1 MTYDLRTESWL
12 PFRRRSGAIEWGP
25 PAAIVSRIDEDA
37 VVAIAS
43 PRADFDGAVT
53 EFLVG
58 LFTAAMLPED
68 IEEWEE
74 GWRSPPSEDELRA
87 RLMSLPDAFDVDGD
101 GPRFLQDL
109 SPDDLASQ
117 DLSPV
122 QGLLLNDNNSSLFMK
137 TGVVERMSRAAA
149 AMALITSQSYSTAA
163 GRGYRTGMRGGGPL
177 TTLVDPRRLIDE
189 EVSLWHLLW
198 ANVETVKQLRRRD
211 HRGSNPAPADTY
223 PWLATTRTSE
233 SDNAT
238 TPPQAHPLQAY
249 FGMPRRIRLEFEDAP
264 GTCEITGRTDTRSV
278 TGFRVKGYGVNYV
291 GWEHPLSPYYAGK
304 KVNELL
310 PVHPQP
316 GGIGWRDW
324 LPLLHAESGGGKKP
338 AQTVAVFAKERAE
351 SIGLDSFS
359 IRAFGYD
366 ATNAKLR
373 SWISTA
379 LPGFAP
385 SDEGRLE
392 LLVATVRAL
401 VDATD
406 VAAFVVKAAVV
417 SALHASG
424 EPPGDYAPVKAA
436 LWSATEQWFFTHIV
450 ELMKTA
456 DMRAAAA
463 ELKREYA
470 AQLTQRAFAV
480 FDRFAPSDATKPEV
494 LRRLVKARAGLGMT
508 LQGNGKMGEKISI
521 ALDRES
527 PVSKRSKKL
536 TTKNSTPSRTSPSA
550 GGTAT

>member
-1 MTYDLRTESWL
+1 
-12 PFRRRSGAIEWGP
+12 
-25 PAAIVSRIDEDA
+25 
-37 VVAIAS
+37 
-43 PRADFDGAVT
+43 
-53 EFLVG
+53 
-58 LFTAAMLPED
+58 
-68 IEEWEE
+68 
-74 GWRSPPSEDELRA
+74 
-87 RLMSLPDAFDVDGD
+87 
-101 GPRFLQDL
+101 L
-109 SPDDLASQ
+109 SPDDLSGQ
-117 DLSPV
+117 DLSSV
-122 QGLLLNDNNSSLFMK
+122 QGLLLNNNNSGLFMK

-149 AMALITSQSYSTAA
+149 AMALITAQSYSTAA
-163 GRGYRTGMRGGGPL
+163 GSGHRTGMRGGGPL
-177 TTLVDPRRLIDE
+177 TTLVDPRRLTDD

-211 HRGSNPAPADTY
+211 HRCSNLAPADTY
-223 PWLATTRTSE
+223 AWLSRTRVSK

-238 TPPQAHPLQAY
+238 TPPQANPLQAY
-249 FGMPRRIRLEFEDAP
+249 FGMPRRIRLEFEDKA
-264 GTCEITGRTDTRSV
+264 GKCDITGSSDTRMV
-278 TGFRVKGYGVNYV
+278 TGYRVKNHGVMYV

-304 KVNELL
+304 KGNELL

-338 AQTVAVFAKERAE
+338 AQTVAIFAKERAE

-373 SWISTA
+373 SWISAA

-385 SDEGRLE
+385 REEGRLE

-401 VDATD
+401 VEATD
-406 VAAFVVKAAVV
+406 IAAFVVKGAVI

-450 ELMKTA
+450 ELMNTE
-456 DMRAAAA
+456 DMQAAAA
-463 ELKREYA
+463 GVKREYA
-470 AQLTQRAFAV
+470 TQLTQRAFAV

-508 LQGNGKMGEKISI
+508 LRGNGKMGEKISI

-527 PVSKRSKKL
+527 PVSKRSKKV
-536 TTKNSTPSRTSPSA
+536 TAEDSTPSRTSPGA
-550 GGTAT
+550 RGAAT